1 MKVVGIAAVVA
12 LCALACAQKPVEIT
26 VWGLAIN
33 PEVKGN
39 DELVRQF
46 ERENPGIRVKLLGM
60 GAGAM
65 NPQKLMTAI
74 VGGSPPDIVRQDRF
88 TINDWASRGAFRPL
102 DDLIARDRHDPFCPR
117 EEEYYPAAW
126 QEAKYQ
132 GKLYGI
138 PTQADNRVLY
148 WNQKVF
154 RENAAELR
162 SAGLDPTRPPQ
173 TWSELL
179 AYSKVLTE
187 FNRDGTIRRA
197 GFIPNYGNSWLYLY
211 AFQNNASFLSA
222 DGTTCTLNS
231 PEAAEALQFM
241 KDGYAILDGYENS
254 LKFMSSFRG
263 GQNDPFAN
271 GQVAMVI
278 NGDWNIAQLAR
289 YAPKAEFGTSP
300 APVPDDRFHRR
311 GRFANESDTYVTWSG
326 GFSWVIPRGA
336 PHVEEAWKFIK
347 FITSF
352 EGRTTYT
359 KAQAELERSRG
370 RRFIPQM
377 EAHRPSNE
385 WVLENYASG
394 DSRYEHAWRTHL
406 EMMPYAKMRPAT
418 FAGQVLWDEHVRAIE
433 QACREIASPT
443 EALEDSERKVQR
455 VLDEYNSLSQYP
467 QVDIRIPVAVTFG
480 ACVLAL
486 GGWIAFLLRRG
497 RDRVSPQET
506 RAGYAFISP
515 WVIGFLVFTLG
526 PMAASMVFA
535 FMQYDVLNPA
545 HFIGGKNFV
554 DVFSNDWNLV
564 SKAFWNVGYLA
575 IVGIPLGLATGL
587 GIALLLNA
595 AVKGIRFYRTAYY
608 LPAICPAVASVF
620 LWLWLLTPDSS
631 RGLINSLWNST
642 ITAWFN
648 VPTPGWLSVE
658 PWAKPALI
666 AMGLWGAGGG
676 MILWLAG
683 LKGIPQ
689 TLYEAAEIDG
699 ASGWQQFFSITLP
712 QLSPLIFFNSVMAF
726 IGVLQTFD
734 AVYLATGGLTMG
746 PNDSLAT
753 PVYLLFN
760 NGFAYFRMGYASAL
774 AWVIF
779 VIVVVVTL
787 IQFKLAPRW
796 VHYEVGN

>member
-1 MKVVGIAAVVA
+1 MRFSFVAVLIA
-12 LCALACAQKPVEIT
+12 LFALAGAQKPVEIT

-39 DELVRQF
+39 DEIVRQF
-46 ERENPGIRVKLLGM
+46 ERDNPGIRVKLLGM

-102 DDLIARDRHDPFCPR
+102 DDLIARDRNDPFCPK

-132 GKLYGI
+132 GQLYGI
-138 PTQADNRVLY
+138 PTQADDRVLY
-148 WNQKVF
+148 WNRQVF
-154 RENAAELR
+154 RESAAELR
-162 SAGLDPTRPPQ
+162 AAGLDPDRPPR
-173 TWSELL
+173 TWSETL
-179 AYSKVLTE
+179 AYSKVLTQ
-187 FNRDGTIRRA
+187 FNSDGTIKRA
-197 GFIPNYGNSWLYLY
+197 GFIPNNGNSWLYLY
-211 AFQNNASFLSA
+211 AFQNNASFLSP
-222 DGTTCTLNS
+222 DGTKCTLNS
-231 PEAAEALQFM
+231 PAAVEALQFM
-241 KDGYAILDGYENS
+241 KDGYDLLGGYANS
-254 LKFMSSFRG
+254 LKFESSFRG
-263 GQNDPFAN
+263 GQNNPFAI

-289 YAPKAEFGTSP
+289 YAPKAEFGTAP
-300 APVPDDRFHRR
+300 APVPDDRFYKR
-311 GRFANESDTYVTWSG
+311 GRFANEPDTFVTWSG
-326 GFSWVIPRGA
+326 GFSWVIPKGA

-347 FITSF
+347 YITSF
-352 EGRTTYT
+352 EGRTLYT

-385 WVLENYASG
+385 WVLKNYASG
-394 DSRYEHAWRTHL
+394 DSTYDRAWRTHL
-406 EMMPYAKMRPAT
+406 EMLPYARMRPAT
-418 FAGQVLWDEHVRAIE
+418 FAGQKLWDEHVRAIE
-433 QACREIASPT
+433 QACRGTLTP
-443 EALEDSERKVQR
+443 EAALADGQRRVQF
-455 VLDEYNSLSQYP
+455 VLDEYNSRDQFP
-467 QVDIRIPVAVTFG
+467 KVDIRVPVGIAFG
-480 ACVLAL
+480 GFVAALA
-486 GGWIAFLLRRG
+486 GWIAWLIRRG
-497 RDRVSPQET
+497 QNRVSRQET
-506 RAGYAFISP
+506 IAGYAFISP
-515 WVIGFLVFTLG
+515 WILGFLAFTLG
-526 PMAASMVFA
+526 PMAASIVFA

-545 HFIGGKNFV
+545 HFVGGKNFV
-554 DVFSNDWNLV
+554 DVFGNDWNLV
-564 SKAFWNVGYLA
+564 SRAFWNVGYLA
-575 IVGIPLGLATGL
+575 IVGIPLGLGTGL

-595 AVKGIRFYRTAYY
+595 AVRGIRFYRTAYY
-608 LPAICPAVASVF
+608 LPAICPSVASVF
-620 LWLWLLTPDSS
+620 LWLWILTPDNT
-631 RGLINSLWNST
+631 RGLLNNIWSNT
-642 ITAWFN
+642 ITIWFN
-648 VPTPGWLSVE
+648 VSPPGWLSVE

-683 LKGIPQ
+683 LKGIPR

-699 ASGWQQFFSITLP
+699 ASGWQQFFSVTLP

-734 AVYLATGGLTMG
+734 AVYLATGGQNMG

-753 PVYLLFN
+753 PVYLLFS

-779 VIVVVVTL
+779 VIVVAVTL
-787 IQFKLAPRW
+787 VQFKVAPRW
-796 VHYEVGN
+796 VHYEVDK